1 MPADLETAALETAA
15 LETADLE
22 TLARERLSRVLRDH
36 PDPAALDLEEDLVN
50 TYGITSLNKVLFLT
64 SLCKA
69 ADVGLDNFTE
79 DDLAGMRTLGSVVG
93 ALRPHAGQK
102 G

>member
-1 MPADLETAALETAA
+1 MPTDL
-15 LETADLE
+15 D
-22 TLARERLSRVLRDH
+22 TLAREQLSQVLRDH
-36 PDPAALDLEEDLVN
+36 PDPVALDPNEDLVE

-69 ADVGLDNFTE
+69 AEVGLDNFTE
-79 DDLAGMRTLGSVVG
+79 DDLARMRTLGNVVD
-93 ALRPHAGQK
+93 ALRPHAPQK

>member
-1 MPADLETAALETAA
+1 MPTDL
-15 LETADLE
+15 D
-22 TLARERLSRVLRDH
+22 TLARVQLSQVLRDH
-36 PDPAALDLEEDLVN
+36 PDPVTLDADEDLVQ

-69 ADVGLDNFTE
+69 AEVGLDRFTE
-79 DDLAGMRTLGSVVG
+79 DDLAGMRTLGDVVD
-93 ALRPHAGQK
+93 ALRPHAPQK

>member
-1 MPADLETAALETAA
+1 MSTDL
-15 LETADLE
+15 D
-22 TLARERLSRVLRDH
+22 TLARNKLSQVLRDH
-36 PDPAALDLEEDLVN
+36 PDPTSFDLGENLVE

-69 ADVGLDNFTE
+69 AEVGLDHFTE
-79 DDLAGMRTLGSVVG
+79 DDLAGMRTLGNVVD
-93 ALRPHAGQK
+93 ALRPHTPLK

>member
-1 MPADLETAALETAA
+1 MSTDL
-15 LETADLE
+15 D
-22 TLARERLSRVLRDH
+22 TLAREKLSLVLRDR
-36 PDPAALDLEEDLVN
+36 PNPASLDLGENLVE

-69 ADVGLDNFTE
+69 AEVGLDNFTE
-79 DDLAGMRTLGSVVG
+79 DDLAGMRTLRDVVD
-93 ALRPHAGQK
+93 ALRPHAPLK

>member
-1 MPADLETAALETAA
+1 MPSDL
-15 LETADLE
+15 D
-22 TLARERLSRVLRDH
+22 TLAREKLSLVLRDR
-36 PDPAALDLEEDLVN
+36 PEPATIDLDEDLVE

-69 ADVGLDNFTE
+69 AEVGLDNFTE
-79 DDLAGMRTLGSVVG
+79 EDLADMRTLGNVVE
-93 ALRPHAGQK
+93 ALRPHATQK

>member
-1 MPADLETAALETAA
+1 MPTDL
-15 LETADLE
+15 D
-22 TLARERLSRVLRDH
+22 TLAREKLSLVLRDR
-36 PDPAALDLEEDLVN
+36 PDPVSLELDEDLVE

-69 ADVGLDNFTE
+69 AEVGLENFTE
-79 DDLAGMRTLGSVVG
+79 EDLASMRTLGNVVE
-93 ALRPHAGQK
+93 ALRPHAPQK

>member
-1 MPADLETAALETAA
+1 MPADL
-15 LETADLE
+15 DI
-22 TLARERLSRVLRDH
+22 LAREKLSLVLRER
-36 PDPAALDLEEDLVN
+36 PDPSTLDLDEDLVE

-79 DDLAGMRTLGSVVG
+79 DDLARMRTLGNVVD
-93 ALRPHAGQK
+93 ALRPHAPLK

>member
-1 MPADLETAALETAA
+1 LSTDL
-15 LETADLE
+15 D
-22 TLARERLSRVLRDH
+22 TLARKTLSQVLRDH
-36 PDPAALDLEEDLVN
+36 PDPASLDLGENLVE

-79 DDLAGMRTLGSVVG
+79 DDLAGMRTLGNVVD
-93 ALRPHAGQK
+93 ALRPHAPLK

>member
-1 MPADLETAALETAA
+1 MSTDL
-15 LETADLE
+15 D
-22 TLARERLSRVLRDH
+22 TLAREKLSLVLRDR
-36 PDPAALDLEEDLVN
+36 PDPASLGLGENLVE

-69 ADVGLDNFTE
+69 AEVGLDNFTE
-79 DDLAGMRTLGSVVG
+79 DDLAGMRTLGDVVD
-93 ALRPHAGQK
+93 ALRPHAPLK

>member
-1 MPADLETAALETAA
+1 MSTDL
-15 LETADLE
+15 D
-22 TLARERLSRVLRDH
+22 TLAREKLSLVLRDR
-36 PDPAALDLEEDLVN
+36 PDPASLDLGENLVE

-69 ADVGLDNFTE
+69 AEVGLDNFTE
-79 DDLAGMRTLGSVVG
+79 DDLAGMTTLGDVVD
-93 ALRPHAGQK
+93 ALRPHAPMK

>member
-1 MPADLETAALETAA
+1 MPTDL
-15 LETADLE
+15 D
-22 TLARERLSRVLRDH
+22 TLARERLSQVLHHH
-36 PDPAALDLEEDLVN
+36 PDPVALDPNEDLVE

-69 ADVGLDNFTE
+69 AEVGLDNFTE
-79 DDLAGMRTLGSVVG
+79 DDLDRMRTLGNVVD
-93 ALRPHAGQK
+93 ALRPHAPQK

>member
-1 MPADLETAALETAA
+1 LSTDL
-15 LETADLE
+15 D
-22 TLARERLSRVLRDH
+22 TLARSTLSQVLRDH
-36 PDPAALDLEEDLVN
+36 PDPASLDLGENLVE

-79 DDLAGMRTLGSVVG
+79 DDLAGMRTLGNVVD
-93 ALRPHAGQK
+93 ALRPHAPMNG
-102 G
+102 

>member
-1 MPADLETAALETAA
+1 MPTDL
-15 LETADLE
+15 D
-22 TLARERLSRVLRDH
+22 TLAREKLSQVLRDH
-36 PDPAALDLEEDLVN
+36 PDPVALDPAEDLVQ

-69 ADVGLDNFTE
+69 AEVGLDRFTE
-79 DDLAGMRTLGSVVG
+79 DDLAGMRTLGDVVD
-93 ALRPHAGQK
+93 ALRPHASQK

>member
-1 MPADLETAALETAA
+1 MPADL
-15 LETADLE
+15 D
-22 TLARERLSRVLRDH
+22 TLAREQLSRVLRHH
-36 PDPAALDLEEDLVN
+36 PDPAELDLEEDLVN

-69 ADVGLDNFTE
+69 AGVGLDHFTE
-79 DDLAGMRTLGSVVG
+79 DDLAGMRTLGRVVG
-93 ALRPHAGQK
+93 ALQPHTPQNRSGK

>member
-1 MPADLETAALETAA
+1 MPTDL
-15 LETADLE
+15 D
-22 TLARERLSRVLRDH
+22 TLARERLSQVLRDH
-36 PDPAALDLEEDLVN
+36 PDPVAIDPDEDLVE

-69 ADVGLDNFTE
+69 AEVGLDNFTE
-79 DDLAGMRTLGSVVG
+79 DDLARMRTLGNVVD
-93 ALRPHAGQK
+93 ALRPHAPRK